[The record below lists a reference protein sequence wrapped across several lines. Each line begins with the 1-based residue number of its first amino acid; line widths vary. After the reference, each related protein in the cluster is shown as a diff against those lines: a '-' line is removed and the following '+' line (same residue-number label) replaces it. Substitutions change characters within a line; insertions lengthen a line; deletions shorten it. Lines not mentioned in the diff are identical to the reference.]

1 MNPSKLN
8 EWLTLIANVGVL
20 LGIVFLALEMRQNTN
35 MMQAQIRQGITENT
49 LDYLLGIGTNF
60 EASSAF
66 VRSRNGMRD
75 EDIEILPAEVER
87 NMFAMTV
94 QANFRL
100 WENEFYQYQKGLFEQ
115 SEIDARKNVWAKLIA
130 RYEGYLEHWES
141 SRDNYS
147 LEFGAEIDQILAE
160 LQ

>member
-1 MNPSKLN
+1 MNLSKLN
-8 EWLTLIANVGVL
+8 EWLTLIANTGVL

-66 VRSRNGMRD
+66 LRNRNGMQD
-75 EDIEILPAEVER
+75 EEIDILPVEVER
-87 NMFAMTV
+87 NMFAFTI

-100 WENEFYQYQKGLFEQ
+100 WENEWYQYQKGLFEQ
-115 SEIDARKNVWAKLIA
+115 SEIEARKNVWARLIV
-130 RYEGYLEHWES
+130 RNKGYLEHWES

-147 LEFGAEIDQILAE
+147 LEFGAEIDRILRE